1 MKKKPLFRTV
11 ICAALIGSLL
21 TPGAVHAESGT
32 KAKAD
37 TQNKI
42 AAALYKSFA
51 KEDKVTFLI
60 KMKDQANP
68 QQTAEAAEKRA
79 KLSVMTVKRV
89 KELKRSAVLTSLRTK
104 AERTQKNLK
113 AFLEKEEKKGH
124 AKQLESFY
132 IVNGMAVTA
141 TKDVME
147 KAASY
152 PEVEKVLPNEKIK
165 LSETEKATI
174 DSTKSSAAHPASNI
188 RQVHAPDVW
197 KKHYKGKGAVV
208 ASIDTGVE
216 WDHPALKTKY
226 RGYNP
231 DKPNSPN
238 NQYNWFD
245 ATSKSKKTPY
255 DDLGHGTHVTG
266 TMVGSEAGGKNEI
279 GVAPTAKWIAVKAFS
294 EDGGSEKDLLAAG
307 EWILAPT
314 DAKGKAHPEKAP
326 DVVNNSWAGERGL
339 NEWYR
344 DMVKAWR
351 AADIFPSFAAGNV
364 SEFEPGGPGSVE
376 NPSNYPESFAI
387 GAVDSENSLADFSL
401 QGPSPYDEI
410 KPDLSA
416 PGVSIRSAYPGH
428 RYAIMDGTSMATPH
442 ISGIVALMRE
452 VNPNI
457 SVDEIERILLKTATP
472 LSDKTFTKSPN
483 NGYGYGLVNAL
494 KAFNEAKKS
503 K

>member
-1 MKKKPLFRTV
+1 MKKKPLYRTF

-21 TPGAVHAESGT
+21 APGAVKAEAGT
-32 KAKAD
+32 EAKAKV
-37 TQNKI
+37 QNKI
-42 AAALYKSFA
+42 SNSLYKNFEK
-51 KEDKVTFLI
+51 KEKVTFLI
-60 KMKDQANP
+60 KMKDQANL
-68 QQTAEAAEKRA
+68 QQSAKAAEKRA
-79 KLSVMTVKRV
+79 KASIMTVKRV
-89 KELKRSAVLTSLRTK
+89 KQLKRSAVLASLRAK
-104 AERTQKNLK
+104 ADRTQKDVK
-113 AFLEKEEKKGH
+113 TYLEKEEKKGA

-132 IVNGMAVTA
+132 IVNGIAVTA

-147 KAASY
+147 KAASF
-152 PEVEKVLPNEKIK
+152 PEVEKVLPNKKINLNK
-165 LSETEKATI
+165 AEKATI
-174 DSTKSSAAHPASNI
+174 DANTSATARPASNI
-188 RQVHAPDVW
+188 QQVHAPDVW

-216 WDHPALKTKY
+216 WDHPALKKKY

-231 DKPNSPN
+231 SKPNSPDN
-238 NQYNWFD
+238 EYNWFD
-245 ATSKSKKTPY
+245 ATSKKKTPY

-266 TMVGSEAGGKNEI
+266 TMVGSEAGGKNQI

-294 EDGGSEKDLLAAG
+294 KDGGSEKDLLAAG
-307 EWILAPT
+307 EWILAPK

-344 DMVKAWR
+344 DIVKAWR

-387 GAVDSENSLADFSL
+387 GAVDSTNALADFSL
-401 QGPSPYDEI
+401 QGPSPYDEV

-428 RYAIMDGTSMATPH
+428 RYATMDGTSMATPH
-442 ISGIVALMRE
+442 VSGIVALMRE
-452 VNPNI
+452 ANPNI
-457 SVDEIERILLKTATP
+457 TVDEIERILLRTAKP
-472 LSDKTFTKSPN
+472 LTDKTFEKSPN
-483 NGYGYGLVNAL
+483 NGYGSGLVNAL
-494 KAFNEAKKS
+494 KAFTEAKK
-503 K
+503 